1 MDFILHIMIS
11 CATKIVTLLLA
22 YHFGLIGWVPTS
34 WFDPIYGITGTVIEE
49 GAGGAASL
57 GFLHRIPVVRSLPLS
72 VQWCA
77 VSHQTAAL
85 IPHSSF
91 LIPHSSFSILHSL
104 CSISSFFSFFIP
116 HSSFPMS
123 HSSLLI
129 DHSCSVFFPR
139 AIARRVKDIT
149 NVPIKDRTHRTRI
162 LIPDSGPQAV
172 HHFVDL
178 EQVPKF
184 FAHLEERN
192 VISWCLGVNT
202 EAKLTVRISTA
213 SFDWNARSFSR
224 KQH

>member
-1 MDFILHIMIS
+1 MDFILTLMDFILHIMIS

-91 LIPHSSFSILHSL
+91 LILHSSFFVLHFL
-104 CSISSFFSFFIP
+104 IFFIP
-116 HSSFPMS
+116 HSL
-123 HSSLLI
+123 HS
-129 DHSCSVFFPR
+129 
-139 AIARRVKDIT
+139 
-149 NVPIKDRTHRTRI
+149 
-162 LIPDSGPQAV
+162 
-172 HHFVDL
+172 
-178 EQVPKF
+178 
-184 FAHLEERN
+184 
-192 VISWCLGVNT
+192 
-202 EAKLTVRISTA
+202 
-213 SFDWNARSFSR
+213 
-224 KQH
+224 

>member
-1 MDFILHIMIS
+1 MDFILTLMDFILHIMIS

-91 LIPHSSFSILHSL
+91 LIPHSP
-104 CSISSFFSFFIP
+104 FFILCAP
-116 HSSFPMS
+116 FPHFFHSSF
-123 HSSLLI
+123 SSFIIPHFQCLILHRSFLFCLLSQG
-129 DHSCSVFFPR
+129 DCTAGEGHH
-139 AIARRVKDIT
+139 K
-149 NVPIKDRTHRTRI
+149 RTH
-162 LIPDSGPQAV
+162 Q
-172 HHFVDL
+172 
-178 EQVPKF
+178 
-184 FAHLEERN
+184 
-192 VISWCLGVNT
+192 
-202 EAKLTVRISTA
+202 
-213 SFDWNARSFSR
+213 RSHTQNPYSYP
-224 KQH
+224 